1 MSVTFKTGDM
11 FEERAEAI
19 VNTVNCVG
27 VMGKGVALEFKR
39 RWPDNFRAYKR
50 LCDRHQL
57 RPGKVYVHHE
67 GDMLSGGRRF
77 LINFPTKDHWRAKSK
92 LEYIEDGLVD
102 FVAQIEQLR
111 IKTVVMPPLGCGNGG
126 LDWTVVKALLTDRL
140 SAIRDVDFVIFT
152 PSNAEEDDSEVRAG
166 EAAGSPKM
174 TFERAILIKALND
187 LSVYFDGTLTRITMQ
202 KITYFLQEFGI
213 RFGLNFE
220 RNEFGPYSE
229 ELRDA
234 FKAMERHGLIEGFT
248 SPDRETTVT
257 ESGVQLAESFLQEAD
272 WDRALEVIDRV
283 SHLIDGYES
292 PYGLELLSSV
302 HFVSTRSD
310 LRSLDGIADALAQW
324 GERKKL
330 KFDAKSVGGAFERL
344 SDDRLIHA

>member
-92 LEYIEDGLVD
+92 LEYIENGLVD
-102 FVAQIEQLR
+102 FVAQIEQLK
-111 IKTVVMPPLGCGNGG
+111 IKTVVIPPLGCGNGG
-126 LDWTVVKALLTDRL
+126 LDWTVVKALLTERL
-140 SAIRDVDFVIFT
+140 SGIKGVDFVIFA
-152 PSNAEEDDSEVRAG
+152 PSNSDDDDSEASAG
-166 EAAGSPKM
+166 ETSALPKM
-174 TFERAILIKALND
+174 TFERAVLIRALND
-187 LSVYFDGTLTRITMQ
+187 LAVYFDGRLTRITMQ

-213 RFGLNFE
+213 RFGLNFQ

-234 FKAMERHGLIEGFT
+234 FKAMERQGLIEGYT
-248 SPDRETTVT
+248 SSDRETAVT
-257 ESGVQLAESFLQEAD
+257 KTGVQLAEAFLRDAD
-272 WDRALEVIDRV
+272 RGRAAEVIGRV

-302 HFVSTRSD
+302 HFISTRD
-310 LRSLDGIADALAQW
+310 DMRSLDGIADALGQW
-324 GERKKL
+324 GERKKV

-344 SDDRLIHA
+344 SDDRLIRA